1 MKMIC
6 VKDIPKDISSSNQF
20 FTSIEMI
27 SDKTR
32 DVTDSLIGYDE
43 QKILDVLNSINN
55 QNIQS
60 IDMYAGRYKHRDT
73 VLSFNK
79 LSTAEKVFLLA
90 LAADIGKKEVY
101 IYKDIKSLTKTTF
114 RLFIRLFHDSEYVNI
129 VYELPNHKYYYEA
142 LWKEALAC

>member
-1 MKMIC
+1 MKMLC

-20 FTSIEMI
+20 FTSIEML

-32 DVTDSLIGYDE
+32 DITDSLIGYDE

-79 LSTAEKVFLLA
+79 LSTAEKVFLIA
-90 LAADIGKKEVY
+90 LAADVGKKEIY
-101 IYKDIKSLTKTTF
+101 IYKDIKSLTKTTL
-114 RLFIRLFHDSEYVNI
+114 RLFIRLFNESKYVNI

>member
-101 IYKDIKSLTKTTF
+101 IYKDIKSLTKTTL

>member
-1 MKMIC
+1 MKMLC

-32 DVTDSLIGYDE
+32 DITDSLVGYNE

-79 LSTAEKVFLLA
+79 LSTAEKVFLVT
-90 LAADIGKKEVY
+90 LAADIGKKEIY
-101 IYKDIKSLTKTTF
+101 IYKDIKSLTKTTL
-114 RLFIRLFHDSEYVNI
+114 RLFIKLFHNSEYVNI
-129 VYELPNHKYYYEA
+129 VYELPNHRYYYEA
-142 LWKEALAC
+142 LWMEALAC

>member
-101 IYKDIKSLTKTTF
+101 IYKDIKSLTKTTL

-129 VYELPNHKYYYEA
+129 VYELPNHKYYCEA